1 MYVANVNGAPTKPS
15 NVASVPS
22 NSFLNT
28 FKLSPVKFTLFSG
41 SNGVTAFTPAMSRIG
56 LKIIGPVP
64 LTMSNG
70 MFIPANGVKISENTI
85 TPSGLNA
92 SYGCKEISTHK
103 STVSER
109 SRNVVCFLHK
119 SWYTFMYRPACRIIQ
134 IGGRS
139 HRSPLIVRTMSGS
152 LSPPPEEDA
161 LITLVLVDV
170 VVVVVVVVPFR
181 LADKEVVEPHRGAH
195 TNAFC
200 VIIIIIHT
208 LGKCYSLSLSLSRK
222 TIPFITCGRSCC
234 SLVGVFVR
242 RVCATLSL
250 SFSNVDTAVE
260 KFLPNIV
267 SRISTNTDASE

>member
-15 NVASVPS
+15 NVASVPF

-161 LITLVLVDV
+161 LITLVLVLVD
-170 VVVVVVVVPFR
+170 VVPFR

-200 VIIIIIHT
+200 VIIIIITRT
-208 LGKCYSLSLSLSRK
+208 LGKCYSLSLSLSQNDTVYYVR
-222 TIPFITCGRSCC
+222 PLALLFGGRI
-234 SLVGVFVR
+234 R
-242 RVCATLSL
+242 ATRVCHALAL
-250 SFSNVDTAVE
+250 F
-260 KFLPNIV
+260 
-267 SRISTNTDASE
+267 